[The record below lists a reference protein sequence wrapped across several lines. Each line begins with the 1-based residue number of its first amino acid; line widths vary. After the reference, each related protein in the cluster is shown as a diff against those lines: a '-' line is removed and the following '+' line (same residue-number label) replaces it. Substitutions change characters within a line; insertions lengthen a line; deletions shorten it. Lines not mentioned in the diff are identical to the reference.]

1 MFDGVKG
8 RQTLLR
14 DKSALGSLGMGT
26 GTGVGSILHWDGKIK
41 HRDLLVLC
49 KPIIPTNFSWFT

>member
-8 RQTLLR
+8 RQTLRR

-26 GTGVGSILHWDGKIK
+26 GTGVGSICTGMGK
-41 HRDLLVLC
+41 
-49 KPIIPTNFSWFT
+49 